1 MTYQTIQNLRSVWTR
16 KKEYNKLM
24 SLLDYPESRSVA
36 LETLV
41 HQTMR
46 SGDES
51 LQIEAIAALATQVDL
66 PRAILDKITA
76 LVYRE
81 SNLEVRIA
89 AIELLSWYNSHVYI
103 AFHILKDMK
112 SDVDMR
118 IVSWEKFNQGYA
130 SRRVFLWWS
139 LYASLTLQE
148 DEDSIFL
155 WSERISSLIA
165 IFVTRTTHLL
175 WMSFFTLV

>member
-24 SLLDYPESRSVA
+24 SLLDYPESRSAA

-66 PRAILDKITA
+66 PRATLDKITA

-81 SNLEVRIA
+81 PNLEVRIA

-103 AFHILKDMK
+103 AFHILKDMLHEGL
-112 SDVDMR
+112 SYDDHYM
-118 IVSWEKFNQGYA
+118 
-130 SRRVFLWWS
+130 
-139 LYASLTLQE
+139 
-148 DEDSIFL
+148 
-155 WSERISSLIA
+155 
-165 IFVTRTTHLL
+165 LL
-175 WMSFFTLV
+175 WLYKKMKTQYFSDQRELALS

>member
-1 MTYQTIQNLRSVWTR
+1 MTYQTIQNPRSVWTQ

-24 SLLDYPESRSVA
+24 SLLDYPESRSAA

-103 AFHILKDMK
+103 AFHILKDMLHEGF
-112 SDVDMR
+112 SYDDHYM
-118 IVSWEKFNQGYA
+118 
-130 SRRVFLWWS
+130 
-139 LYASLTLQE
+139 
-148 DEDSIFL
+148 
-155 WSERISSLIA
+155 
-165 IFVTRTTHLL
+165 LL
-175 WMSFFTLV
+175 WLYKKMKTQYFSDQRELALS

>member
-1 MTYQTIQNLRSVWTR
+1 
-16 KKEYNKLM
+16 M

-51 LQIEAIAALATQVDL
+51 LQIEAIAALVTQVDL

-89 AIELLSWYNSHVYI
+89 AIELLS
-103 AFHILKDMK
+103 
-112 SDVDMR
+112 
-118 IVSWEKFNQGYA
+118 
-130 SRRVFLWWS
+130 
-139 LYASLTLQE
+139 
-148 DEDSIFL
+148 
-155 WSERISSLIA
+155 
-165 IFVTRTTHLL
+165 
-175 WMSFFTLV
+175 

>member
-1 MTYQTIQNLRSVWTR
+1 MTYQIIQNLRSVWTR

-51 LQIEAIAALATQVDL
+51 LQIEAIAALVTQVDL

-89 AIELLSWYNSHVYI
+89 AIELLSWYNSHVHI
-103 AFHILKDMK
+103 AFHILKDMLHEGL
-112 SDVDMR
+112 SYDDHYM
-118 IVSWEKFNQGYA
+118 
-130 SRRVFLWWS
+130 
-139 LYASLTLQE
+139 
-148 DEDSIFL
+148 
-155 WSERISSLIA
+155 
-165 IFVTRTTHLL
+165 LL
-175 WMSFFTLV
+175 WLYKKMKTQYFSAQRELALS

>member
-1 MTYQTIQNLRSVWTR
+1 MTYQIIQNLRSVWTR

-66 PRAILDKITA
+66 PRTILDKITA

-103 AFHILKDMK
+103 AFHILKDM
-112 SDVDMR
+112 
-118 IVSWEKFNQGYA
+118 
-130 SRRVFLWWS
+130 
-139 LYASLTLQE
+139 LQE
-148 DEDSIFL
+148 GLSYDD
-155 WSERISSLIA
+155 
-165 IFVTRTTHLL
+165 HYMLL
-175 WMSFFTLV
+175 WLYKKMKTQYFSDQRELALS